1 MTHADLEQLAAGYV
15 LGALE
20 PDDEHEFRRHLDAC
34 LLCASEVADLEAVV
48 GELAF
53 AVPAAAPPRG
63 LRATLRRSIG
73 FSPRQ
78 RGMLAFQP
86 RLGRPALAVAGA
98 LLVTLVLFGL
108 SFANMSLRNQSAI
121 EANQLAELRAA
132 LSQLGDPAA
141 RLLRLAPPPAGT
153 GRGTVAVSDAT
164 GKGVLIVEGL
174 PGPGPGQVYQLWAV
188 PPGGDP
194 DQAAPGR
201 VWISSAGVA
210 TIRFGDLPVQAGTT
224 YMVTVEPRGG
234 SVRPALPPVLSV
246 TP

>member
-34 LLCASEVADLEAVV
+34 LLCHAEVTELEAVV

-53 AVPAAAPPRG
+53 AVPAATPPRG

-73 FSPRQ
+73 FSPRR
-78 RGMLAFQP
+78 RGLLAFQP
-86 RLGRPALAVAGA
+86 RPGRPAVAVLGA

-121 EANQLAELRAA
+121 EKNQLAELRAA
-132 LSQLGDPAA
+132 LSQLGDPDA
-141 RLLRLAPPPAGT
+141 RLLRLAPPPGGQGRGTIAASVAT
-153 GRGTVAVSDAT
+153 GRG
-164 GKGVLIVEGL
+164 VLVVEGL

-194 DQAAPGR
+194 AQAAPGR

-210 TIRFGDLPVQAGTT
+210 TIRFGDLPIEAGTT
-224 YMVTVEPRGG
+224 FMVTVEPRGG
-234 SVRPALPPVLSV
+234 SVRPALPPVLRV
-246 TP
+246 AP